1 MKNFKEEIE
10 KYEYTSFSDRDKLYF
25 KKIGYE
31 PEEIIAIM
39 DFKNNVFRTE
49 NNTYSL
55 DEFPSEFVNHFREF
69 ASVENRKLD
78 ELPLT
83 QEVLDATDYILDSA
97 YIPEYE
103 RPKKAKY
110 NASVEQMKLAFHYEM
125 TILARLQDKVNLST
139 DELLHEIGPIGMR
152 DGVEEVEK
160 DIKREFGTKEE
171 KEKIKA
177 EDESIVEKVVKD
189 TVNTTAEVVNEV
201 SEAVFDEPV
210 FEEPIFDDEP
220 DFGDEFVMEDEQ
232 DDEFLM
238 MM

>member
-1 MKNFKEEIE
+1 MKNFNEEIA
-10 KYEYTSFSDRDKLYF
+10 KYEYTSFSDKDKLYF

-31 PEEIIAIM
+31 PEDIIAIM

-83 QEVLDATDYILDSA
+83 QDVLDATDYILDSK

-103 RPKKAKY
+103 RPKKNKY

-160 DIKREFGTKEE
+160 DIKAEFGTREAKEE
-171 KEKIKA
+171 VQKE
-177 EDESIVEKVVKD
+177 DSIVETVVKE

-220 DFGDEFVMEDEQ
+220 DFGDEFELEDVHEDGFEQ
-232 DDEFLM
+232 IM
-238 MM
+238 

>member
-10 KYEYTSFSDRDKLYF
+10 KYEYTSFSDRNKLYF

-31 PEEIIAIM
+31 PKDIIAIM

-83 QEVLDATDYILDSA
+83 QEVLDATDYILDEA

-125 TILARLQDKVNLST
+125 TILARLQDKVNMTT

-152 DGVEEVEK
+152 EGVEEVEK
-160 DIKREFGTKEE
+160 VILEEHGKPEE
-171 KEKIKA
+171 KASIR
-177 EDESIVEKVVKD
+177 DESIIASVTKEVVDVSTK
-189 TVNTTAEVVNEV
+189 VVNEI
-201 SEAVFDEPV
+201 SEELIDEPI
-210 FEEPIFDDEP
+210 FEEPEFGEDLFNHEIENFEE
-220 DFGDEFVMEDEQ
+220 DFMGQ
-232 DDEFLM
+232 LY
-238 MM
+238 

>member
-31 PEEIIAIM
+31 PEDIIAIM

-55 DEFPSEFVNHFREF
+55 DEFPSEFVNHFREY

-83 QEVLDATDYILDSA
+83 QEVLDATDYILDEA

-125 TILARLQDKVNLST
+125 TILARLQDKVNMST

-160 DIKREFGTKEE
+160 VILEEHGKPEE
-171 KEKIKA
+171 KASIR
-177 EDESIVEKVVKD
+177 DESIIASVTKEVVDVSTK
-189 TVNTTAEVVNEV
+189 VVNEI
-201 SEAVFDEPV
+201 SEELIDEPI
-210 FEEPIFDDEP
+210 FEEPEFGEDIFDPEMENFEE
-220 DFGDEFVMEDEQ
+220 DFME
-232 DDEFLM
+232 LIY
-238 MM
+238 

>member
-1 MKNFKEEIE
+1 MKNFNEEIA
-10 KYEYTSFSDRDKLYF
+10 KYEYTSFSDKDKLYF

-31 PEEIIAIM
+31 PEDIIAIM

-83 QEVLDATDYILDSA
+83 QDVLDATDYILDSK

-103 RPKKAKY
+103 RPKKNKY

-160 DIKREFGTKEE
+160 DIKAEFGTKMAHEE
-171 KEKIKA
+171 VHKE
-177 EDESIVEKVVKD
+177 DSIVETVVKE
-189 TVNTTAEVVNEV
+189 TINTTAEVVNEV

-220 DFGDEFVMEDEQ
+220 DFGDEFEMEDIHEDGFEQ
-232 DDEFLM
+232 IM
-238 MM
+238 

>member
-31 PEEIIAIM
+31 PEDIIAIM

-55 DEFPSEFVNHFREF
+55 DEFPSEFVNHFREY

-125 TILARLQDKVNLST
+125 TILARLQDKVNMTT

-160 DIKREFGTKEE
+160 DIKREFDTKEE
-171 KEKIKA
+171 KEKIR
-177 EDESIVEKVVKD
+177 DESIIASVTKEVVDVSTK
-189 TVNTTAEVVNEV
+189 VVNEI
-201 SEAVFDEPV
+201 SEELID
-210 FEEPIFDDEP
+210 EPIFEESEFGEEIFDSEIENFKE
-220 DFGDEFVMEDEQ
+220 DFMEQ
-232 DDEFLM
+232 IY
-238 MM
+238 

>member
-10 KYEYTSFSDRDKLYF
+10 KYEYTSFSDKDKLYF

-31 PEEIIAIM
+31 PKDIIAIM

-83 QEVLDATDYILDSA
+83 QEVLDATDYILDEA
-97 YIPEYE
+97 HIPEYE

-125 TILARLQDKVNLST
+125 TILARLQDKVNMTT

-152 DGVEEVEK
+152 EGVEEVEN
-160 DIKREFGTKEE
+160 DIKREFGTPEE
-171 KEKIKA
+171 KE
-177 EDESIVEKVVKD
+177 SIRDKSIIASVTKEVVDVSTK
-189 TVNTTAEVVNEV
+189 VVNEI
-201 SEAVFDEPV
+201 SEELID
-210 FEEPIFDDEP
+210 EPIFEESEFGEEIFDSEMENFEE
-220 DFGDEFVMEDEQ
+220 DFME
-232 DDEFLM
+232 LIY
-238 MM
+238 

>member
-31 PEEIIAIM
+31 PEDIIAIM

-83 QEVLDATDYILDSA
+83 QEVLDATDYILDEA

-125 TILARLQDKVNLST
+125 TILARLQDKVNITT

-171 KEKIKA
+171 KEKIR
-177 EDESIVEKVVKD
+177 DESIIASVTKEVVDVSTK
-189 TVNTTAEVVNEV
+189 VVNEI
-201 SEAVFDEPV
+201 SEELID
-210 FEEPIFDDEP
+210 EPIFEESEFGEEIFDSEIENFKE
-220 DFGDEFVMEDEQ
+220 DFMEQ
-232 DDEFLM
+232 IY
-238 MM
+238 

>member
-31 PEEIIAIM
+31 PEDIIAIM
-39 DFKNNVFRTE
+39 DFKNNVFRIE

-103 RPKKAKY
+103 RPKKEKY

-171 KEKIKA
+171 KENIKE
-177 EDESIVEKVVKD
+177 EDESIVEKVVKE
-189 TVNTTAEVVNEV
+189 TVETTAEVVNEV
-201 SEAVFDEPV
+201 SEVVFDEPV

>member
-31 PEEIIAIM
+31 PEDIIAIM

-55 DEFPSEFVNHFREF
+55 DEFPSEFVNHFREY

-171 KEKIKA
+171 KEKIR
-177 EDESIVEKVVKD
+177 DESIIASVTK
-189 TVNTTAEVVNEV
+189 EVVDVSTKVANEI
-201 SEAVFDEPV
+201 SEELID
-210 FEEPIFDDEP
+210 EPIFEESEFGEEIFDSEIENFKE
-220 DFGDEFVMEDEQ
+220 DFMEQ
-232 DDEFLM
+232 IY
-238 MM
+238 

>member
-31 PEEIIAIM
+31 PKDIIAIM

-110 NASVEQMKLAFHYEM
+110 NAF
-125 TILARLQDKVNLST
+125 I
-139 DELLHEIGPIGMR
+139 MR
-152 DGVEEVEK
+152 
-160 DIKREFGTKEE
+160 
-171 KEKIKA
+171 
-177 EDESIVEKVVKD
+177 
-189 TVNTTAEVVNEV
+189 
-201 SEAVFDEPV
+201 
-210 FEEPIFDDEP
+210 
-220 DFGDEFVMEDEQ
+220 
-232 DDEFLM
+232 
-238 MM
+238 

>member
-31 PEEIIAIM
+31 PKDIIAIM

-83 QEVLDATDYILDSA
+83 QEVLDATDYILDEA

-125 TILARLQDKVNLST
+125 TILARLQDKVNMTT

-152 DGVEEVEK
+152 EGVEEVEK
-160 DIKREFGTKEE
+160 DIKREFGTPEE
-171 KEKIKA
+171 KEKIR
-177 EDESIVEKVVKD
+177 DESIIASVTKEVVDVSTK
-189 TVNTTAEVVNEV
+189 VVNEI
-201 SEAVFDEPV
+201 SEELIDEPI
-210 FEEPIFDDEP
+210 FEEPEFGEEIFDSEMENFEE
-220 DFGDEFVMEDEQ
+220 DFME
-232 DDEFLM
+232 LIY
-238 MM
+238 